1 MTQILKE
8 ITQLNSS
15 KAGQSTDI
23 PTKIIKQNS
32 SILAD
37 FILTSFN
44 HVSRYMFQQISKL
57 MELLLS
63 KCQCGFRKG
72 YNTQY
77 CLLDLVE
84 KWKWSVDKGSSFGAR
99 LTDLSKEF
107 DCLSH
112 KLLIAKLHAY
122 GFSLNALRL
131 VHSYLTNRK
140 HRTKIIIKY
149 SS

>member
-37 FILTSFN
+37 FILSSFN
-44 HVSRYMFQQISKL
+44 HVWRCMFQQISKL

-72 YNTQY
+72 YNTEY
-77 CLLDLVE
+77 YLLALVE
-84 KWKWSVDKGSSFGAR
+84 KWKWSVDKGSSFGAI
-99 LTDLSKEF
+99 LADLSKEF

-131 VHSYLTNRK
+131 VHSYLTKRK